1 MPHMTLGQKTR
12 WAYSTMLPS
21 PHETIKIGDK
31 TTLLNRKHR
40 QTTTQI

>member
-1 MPHMTLGQKTR
+1 MPHMTLSQKTR
-12 WAYSTMLPS
+12 WAYSTVPS